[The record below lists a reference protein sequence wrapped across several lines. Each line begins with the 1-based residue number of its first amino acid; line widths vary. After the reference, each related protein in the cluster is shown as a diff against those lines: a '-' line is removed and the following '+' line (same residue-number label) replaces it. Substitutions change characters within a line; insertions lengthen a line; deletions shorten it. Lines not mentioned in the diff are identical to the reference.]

1 MAATALQVLQLRR
14 MTGLTGTAETDYT
27 DSQLETYIEAHPLLD
42 ELGEEPY
49 TIDSSTT
56 PPTQEAN
63 DAWIPTY
70 DLNAAAADIWQERAS
85 VLAARFDFSA
95 DGGNYSR
102 SQSYEQYMKQARYYN
117 SRRSAHVCQSFQW
130 PPENANATVPDW
142 VGNLPEAD

>member
-1 MAATALQVLQLRR
+1 MAATAAQVLQVRR
-14 MTGLTGTAETDYT
+14 MTGLTGTAETEYT

-42 ELGEEPY
+42 ELGEEAY
-49 TIDSSTT
+49 SWDTSTD
-56 PPTQEAN
+56 PPAQEAN

-102 SQSYEQYMKQARYYN
+102 SQAYQQYMTQARYYN
-117 SRRSAHVCQSFQW
+117 ARRSARVAQSIQW
-130 PPENANATVPDW
+130 PPENTNATVPDW